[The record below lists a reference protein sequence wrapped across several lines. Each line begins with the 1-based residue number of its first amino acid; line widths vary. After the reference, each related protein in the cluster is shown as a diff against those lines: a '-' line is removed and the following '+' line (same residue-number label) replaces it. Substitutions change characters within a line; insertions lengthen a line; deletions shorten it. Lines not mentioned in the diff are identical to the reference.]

1 MADHGITFSVESD
14 TDVFV
19 NVSGGINQRA
29 EVSNWLK
36 LGLNLDVHS
45 LTGLTPFEDTNLR
58 AEAHY
63 PAGTDIS
70 THVGDLAGVNNNAA
84 YNSFRLYEL
93 WIQKEFKAGPFVGSL
108 KAGLQSADQEFDLI
122 TTANFFINSSF
133 AADLAFGGSAP
144 IPIYPFNA
152 LAVRLE
158 VSIGDERYIKATLRS
173 GVFDG
178 NSATPKLGPFA
189 LDAPTEPSY
198 NKYGVDFHLNPDA
211 GLIFIDEV
219 QFDFFKCE
227 PVANPARRG
236 RHWFFGP
243 GRFLAGGFYL
253 TNRFADIYEMQL
265 KDLGALNTSKRV
277 REIPGDYGIYL
288 VWEQK
293 CYEDA
298 PGSENGFYLFGRG
311 SVLPA
316 DRNFTSLSTEAGAV
330 YKGIFRRER
339 DTSDS
344 LGLGFAYSD
353 ISKNVRHANDVARKE
368 GGLEIPR
375 LDFESVL
382 EATYVLPINS
392 HWQLQPDFQWV
403 IHPGGSNRFHD
414 AIVLGLRSI
423 ITL

>member
-1 MADHGITFSVESD
+1 MSSFLFFKKPWFAILLLLTDARIGLTAGDNQGAGDQAADRSWRTNLADHGITFSVESD

-158 VSIGDERYIKATLRS
+158 VSIGDERYVKATLRS

-189 LDAPTEPSY
+189 LDAPTEPSTT
-198 NKYGVDFHLNPDA
+198 NTV
-211 GLIFIDEV
+211 LIF
-219 QFDFFKCE
+219 
-227 PVANPARRG
+227 
-236 RHWFFGP
+236 
-243 GRFLAGGFYL
+243 
-253 TNRFADIYEMQL
+253 T
-265 KDLGALNTSKRV
+265 
-277 REIPGDYGIYL
+277 
-288 VWEQK
+288 
-293 CYEDA
+293 
-298 PGSENGFYLFGRG
+298 
-311 SVLPA
+311 
-316 DRNFTSLSTEAGAV
+316 
-330 YKGIFRRER
+330 
-339 DTSDS
+339 
-344 LGLGFAYSD
+344 
-353 ISKNVRHANDVARKE
+353 
-368 GGLEIPR
+368 
-375 LDFESVL
+375 
-382 EATYVLPINS
+382 
-392 HWQLQPDFQWV
+392 
-403 IHPGGSNRFHD
+403 
-414 AIVLGLRSI
+414 
-423 ITL
+423 